1 MKIWIWDLGVV
12 SNFEISASDFTYSIM
27 RFIADFH
34 IHSKFSRATSKEME
48 VETLARWANK
58 KGIALLGTGDF
69 THPTYFAELR
79 SKLEPL
85 GNGLFRLKKG
95 EQGVRYILTAEVS
108 NIYTQNEK
116 GRRIHNL
123 IFAPSFE
130 VVEAI
135 CSKLGNLGKLSS
147 DGRPIF
153 GFTAK
158 ELAKMIFDISADCL
172 IVPAHAWT
180 PWFSIFGANSG
191 FDSIE
196 ECFGELSPH
205 IRAVETGLS
214 SDPEMNWRLSAL
226 DSMTLLSNSDA
237 HSPNRLGRE
246 ANVFDCAMDY
256 REIAETIRKKDRKRL
271 LFTIEFFPEEGKY
284 HYDGHRQCGVI
295 FSPRQTRANQFLCPQ
310 CRKKV
315 TIGVMHRVEEL
326 ADRREGFV
334 PKNAIPSIHL
344 IPLEEIIAEALEVRV
359 GTKAVEAEYERLIER
374 GGSEFKILLDTPP
387 GELASF
393 VPPHILDGIVRM
405 RQGKVS
411 IVPGHDGVYGKI
423 NLFPERKGGE
433 EVKEQ
438 LKLF

>member
-1 MKIWIWDLGVV
+1 
-12 SNFEISASDFTYSIM
+12 M

-48 VETLARWANK
+48 VETLAVWAKK
-58 KGIALLGTGDF
+58 KGIALLTTGDF

-79 SKLEPL
+79 SKLKPS
-85 GNGLFRLKKG
+85 GNGLFNLKKG
-95 EQGVRYILTAEVS
+95 EQGVRYILTTEVC
-108 NIYTQNEK
+108 NIYSQNGK
-116 GRRIHNL
+116 GRRIHTL
-123 IFAPSFE
+123 IFAPGFE
-130 VVEAI
+130 VAEAI
-135 CSKLGNLGKLSS
+135 GSKLGNLGKLSS

-158 ELAKMIFDISADCL
+158 ELAKIILDISPDCL
-172 IVPAHAWT
+172 IVPAHVWT

-196 ECFGELSPH
+196 ECFGELSAH
-205 IRAVETGLS
+205 IHAVETGLS

-246 ANVFDCAMDY
+246 ANVFDCALDY
-256 REIAETIRKKDRKRL
+256 REIVETIRKKDRKRL

-295 FSPRQTRANQFLCPQ
+295 FSPSQTRESASLCPH
-310 CRKKV
+310 CHKKL

-326 ADRREGFV
+326 ADRREGFI

-344 IPLEEIIAEALEVRV
+344 IPLEEIIAGALEVRV
-359 GTKAVEAEYERLIER
+359 GTKAVEAEYDRLIER
-374 GGSEFKILLDTPP
+374 GGSEFRILLEATPD
-387 GELASF
+387 ELASF
-393 VPPHILDGIVRM
+393 VPPHVLEGIVRM

-411 IVPGHDGVYGKI
+411 IIPGHDGVYGKI
-423 NLFPERKGGE
+423 SLFPERKEGE